1 MKLSIFPAVLQN
13 VVMAGKLYAQLCLQ
27 AIWLSV
33 LAGTTSGIY
42 RVRKHTI
49 LCSDHKYNY
58 LYQNSIDRLKAYSIL
73 TYYNKPLAMNTPHF
87 SAVSQYATSII
98 YHFISIMF
106 KFSHRHPFFI
116 SFSHRTRPHFEMLL
130 LP

>member
-1 MKLSIFPAVLQN
+1 MKLSTFPAVLQN

-42 RVRKHTI
+42 RVRKHTN
-49 LCSDHKYNY
+49 LCSDHKYNC
-58 LYQNSIDRLKAYSIL
+58 LYQNIIERLKAYSTL

-87 SAVSQYATSII
+87 PTVS
-98 YHFISIMF
+98 H
-106 KFSHRHPFFI
+106 
-116 SFSHRTRPHFEMLL
+116 
-130 LP
+130 